1 MIGHTP
7 LLKMRRDG
15 VLPSDVIRVVDSAYD
30 FDRECARC
38 WNTCP
43 NPITGQLMPHVLL
56 EQEDVPE
63 RVDFRFCISLKVH
76 LEAKRD
82 ACRAQRLFKAIRDAQ
97 PDSLICVMPEHIW
110 FFSKEQ
116 GGNGKRIH
124 A

>member
-7 LLKMRRDG
+7 LLNIRRDG
-15 VLPSDVIRVVDSAYD
+15 FLPGDVVRVIDSADD

-38 WNTCP
+38 WHTCR
-43 NPITGQLMPHVLL
+43 NAITGLLVPHVLL

-63 RVDFRFCISLKVH
+63 RADFRFCVNLQIL

-82 ACRAQRLFKAIRDAQ
+82 AGRAQRLFKAIRDAEPQ
-97 PDSLICVMPEHIW
+97 SLTCVMPEHIW